1 MSTRQ
6 EKLEYLK
13 RKKQMIEFE
22 KTNFG
27 AIVFFE
33 GMDGFY
39 VAGGNS
45 AKLMY
50 NVVVPELG
58 LKVSIQSDRDFEQK
72 FSGGIMHIRNLD
84 KYKEMIPRCKRV
96 SGFVEKPH
104 KLIFKLDPPYTP
116 KEFETIAHAE
126 DIRRDAMVNLI
137 SSTNVLPK
145 TYNALRGILKVA
157 YKGAEKKSD
166 AVSRQLLTHYV
177 IDDARSALIVF
188 LEGVKR
194 KDDFQ
199 EYMDKVDYLLRQTIM
214 DLVAVNAAGVWSMEQ
229 VRPISF
235 AVVTARENLAIERK
249 QVKAR

>member
-33 GMDGFY
+33 GVDGFY

-116 KEFETIAHAE
+116 EEFETIAHAE
-126 DIRRDAMVNLI
+126 DTRRDALVNLI
-137 SSTNVLPK
+137 SATNVLPK
-145 TYNALRGILKVA
+145 TYNALRKLLKVA
-157 YKGAEKKSD
+157 YKASEKKSD
-166 AVSRQLLTHYV
+166 AVSRELLTHYV
-177 IDDARSALIVF
+177 LDDSRKAMVVF

-194 KDDFQ
+194 QKDFQ
-199 EYMDKVDYLLRQTIM
+199 EYMDKVDYLLRQVVM
-214 DLVAVNAAGVWSMEQ
+214 DLVVVNSAGVWSMEQ
-229 VRPISF
+229 VRPVSF
-235 AVVTARENLAIERK
+235 AAISAREQLAVERK
-249 QVKAR
+249 QVGH